1 MAPSLDNE
9 FAERAARFR
18 QMHHQDLPLVIP
30 NPWDVGSARLLAGAG
45 YEALATTSA
54 GLAASIGVA
63 DRCAT
68 IKQVLD
74 NVRDLAQATELPLS
88 ADMEHG
94 YADDPEGA
102 ARSVMASAEAG
113 AVGASIEDLPS
124 PERGLFDRGLAVER
138 IIACVEA
145 ARMVDE
151 NFMLTA
157 RCESFLTAA
166 PDLAET
172 VSRLQAFQE
181 AGANVVYA
189 PGLRTMEQIRAVV
202 SSVDVPVNV
211 VMGLGGPTFR
221 VSELGEA
228 GVSRISLGSSFA
240 RAAYGALLRAMDEV
254 TSVGTFGFAKEAVPY
269 SELCSRLDGSG
280 DGGTARL

>member
-68 IKQVLD
+68 VKQVLD

-102 ARSVMASAEAG
+102 ARSVVASAEAG
-113 AVGASIEDLPS
+113 AVGASIEDLSS
-124 PERGLFDRGLAVER
+124 PERRIYDRGLAVER
-138 IIACVEA
+138 IVACAEA
-145 ARMVDE
+145 ARSIDE

-157 RCESFLTAA
+157 RCESFLTSS

-172 VSRLQAFQE
+172 ISRLQAFQE
-181 AGANVVYA
+181 AGADVVYA
-189 PGLRTMEQIRAVV
+189 PGLRNMEEIRAIV

-254 TSVGTFGFAKEAVPY
+254 ASLGTFEFAKEAVSY
-269 SELCSRLDGSG
+269 GELCGRLKESQSDGVGRS
-280 DGGTARL
+280 